1 MPALGGVD
9 LAAAGVDGYPF
20 ASAGNGQGADVL
32 VHEGEVRG
40 DLPELAMP
48 SRRGM
53 WRANERKALAEARAQ
68 GRGVVIDFWAEW
80 CDSCWRLERETYAEP
95 ELRRAMLEQF
105 VPVRI
110 DVTEETRANREQ
122 LQRYAIVSLPTV
134 LVLDSHGR
142 VVDRIDEFLSSE
154 AFLQRLAKARTRR
167 QIQARAR

>member
-9 LAAAGVDGYPF
+9 LTTDGYPF
-20 ASAGNGQGADVL
+20 AQAGNGQGADVL
-32 VHEGEVRG
+32 VHESEVRG
-40 DLPELAMP
+40 ELPEMAVHGH
-48 SRRGM
+48 RGL

-80 CDSCWRLERETYAEP
+80 CDSCWRLEHETYAEP

-110 DVTEETRANREQ
+110 DVTEETQANREQ

-142 VVDRIDEFLSSE
+142 VVDRIDQFLSSD
-154 AFLQRLAKARTRR
+154 AFLSRLTKTRSRR
-167 QIQARAR
+167 QVQARAR